1 VSAASADASEREPPA
16 ALIVEAAPAK
26 INLCLHVLGRR
37 PDGYHEIDSLV
48 GFAAL
53 GDSLAVEPS
62 TGATLE
68 IDGPFARDCP
78 AAGANLVMRAAM
90 MLAATGA
97 RPLMA
102 ALHLDKQLPVAA
114 GVGGGSADAAAALRA
129 LRRLWKIEIDEALL
143 TGMGLSL
150 GADVPVCLAGR
161 PSRVR
166 GIGERVETLAPLPR
180 AALLMVHPGIALPT
194 ADVFAARRGAF
205 GEAIPPLPKRFAD
218 AQALAAFL
226 RTCRNDLTE
235 AAIACCPPI
244 ASVLAALDVA
254 PGCLL
259 ARMSGSGAAC
269 FGLFADDE
277 AARRAER
284 LIAGERRQ
292 WWVRATALKSD

>member
-1 VSAASADASEREPPA
+1 
-16 ALIVEAAPAK
+16 
-26 INLCLHVLGRR
+26 
-37 PDGYHEIDSLV
+37 
-48 GFAAL
+48 L
-53 GDSLAVEPS
+53 GDSLSAGPS

-114 GVGGGSADAAAALRA
+114 GIGGGSADAAAALRA
-129 LRRLWKIEIDEALL
+129 LRRLWKIEIDEHLL

-161 PSRVR
+161 PARVR
-166 GIGERVETLAPLPR
+166 GIGERVETLAPLPPVS
-180 AALLMVHPGIALPT
+180 LLLVHPGLALPT

-205 GEAIPPLPKRFAD
+205 GEALPTLPRSFAD
-218 AQALAAFL
+218 AAALAAYL
-226 RTCRNDLTE
+226 RNCRNDLAE
-235 AAIACCPPI
+235 AAISCCPPI
-244 ASVLAALDVA
+244 KSVLAALEVA
-254 PGCLL
+254 PGCFL
-259 ARMSGSGAAC
+259 ARMSGSGATC

-292 WWVRATALKSD
+292 WWVRASTLKLD